1 MVHNSIHFDFRH
13 SSRSDSAEKAEDY
26 ADRCNSKRKKDD
38 MKVVLYNWHDFREA
52 ALWLI
57 HGQWALSLELS
68 AMVPES
74 RPVKNFD
81 HGARII
87 IFFWT
92 LQNRWQRWQKKY
104 LRALTEGVMPDLL
117 PKVPSIIT
125 LNNYNK
131 EPWSLFIESF
141 TGVLVLWIQGNSCI
155 QFKTTVPGCLL
166 RVITSMVS
174 GCLVNSAYLFK
185 SWSTKMA

>member
-1 MVHNSIHFDFRH
+1 
-13 SSRSDSAEKAEDY
+13 
-26 ADRCNSKRKKDD
+26 
-38 MKVVLYNWHDFREA
+38 MKVVLYNWHDFRKA

-57 HGQWALSLELS
+57 HGQWALNPELS
-68 AMVPES
+68 AMAPES

-131 EPWSLFIESF
+131 EPWTLFFESF
-141 TGVLVLWIQGNSCI
+141 FEVIVLWIQGNSCDRI
-155 QFKTTVPGCLL
+155 HHISPRPNRTKFFSWSLSKDTCCRSPVDLCLL
-166 RVITSMVS
+166 RVI
-174 GCLVNSAYLFK
+174 
-185 SWSTKMA
+185 